1 MIGKGRK
8 KVENKLIEN
17 SSSRMVCFSKRRKGL
32 FKKAEEL
39 SVLSGARVAVL
50 AFSQA
55 GKMYCSDAQTLN
67 SLLDPQFNISSEKE
81 AENYWE
87 LDYLEALTGNVR
99 AFWYNKPDVQ
109 KMDYEELQKFE
120 RAILEYEQMQLAKNY
135 GNLFEYEQMQ

>member
-81 AENYWE
+81 AYI
-87 LDYLEALTGNVR
+87 LSVLADYDKGDVNE
-99 AFWYNKPDVQ
+99 FNKQ
-109 KMDYEELQKFE
+109 
-120 RAILEYEQMQLAKNY
+120 
-135 GNLFEYEQMQ
+135 